1 MDFFLFHSECS
12 SFQKEEEEEEEME
25 QFGMRIPDPTT
36 NVDLP
41 ENTLDEPVYMTVWR
55 DLRLIGIK
63 TFHVLVP
70 TGRGPLVLRDWD
82 LWGPLL
88 YCFLFS
94 IFVSIGS
101 NTANDAA
108 NIFTGCFCII
118 WLGCGFITIN
128 AKLLK
133 GHVSFWQAL
142 SVLGYCVFPV
152 MIAAFML
159 LWWGNIIYRLVTVAC
174 AVIWSSWATV
184 AFFSDMALDNKRPLV
199 VYPVLLFYLIL
210 GWITLVLDVSDIGNK

>member
-1 MDFFLFHSECS
+1 
-12 SFQKEEEEEEEME
+12 ME
-25 QFGMRIPDPTT
+25 RLGIRLPEPDQ
-36 NVDLP
+36 NLP
-41 ENTLDEPVYMTVWR
+41 ENTLDEPVYMTIWR

-63 TFHVLVP
+63 TFHVLLP

-94 IFVSIGS
+94 MFVSFGS
-101 NTANDAA
+101 DSDEAA
-108 NIFTGCFCII
+108 GIFTGCFCII

-142 SVLGYCVFPV
+142 SVLGYCVFPLL
-152 MIAAFML
+152 IASFML
-159 LWWGNIIYRLVTVAC
+159 LFWSNIIYRLVTVSVAT
-174 AVIWSSWATV
+174 IWSSWATV
-184 AFFSDMALDNKRPLV
+184 AFFADMALDNKRPLV

-210 GWITLVLDVSDIGNK
+210 GWIVLVLDVHN